1 MPAKRPPV
9 PLSRE
14 RIIEAA
20 LHIADGQGLRRLTM
34 RRLGDALQVEA
45 MAIYHHLPRGKE
57 ALMDALA
64 EHVTTVAVEPSG
76 AAGWQDVARAWAR
89 ASRAALLEHP
99 GVLALA
105 LTKPPRGTA
114 LMAIREQAEQLDAS
128 GLGDAARAVRTLR
141 AYVMGSV
148 AVEFQRSGW
157 AAGPAGDD
165 GDLDDAEDAAESAN
179 GGTGGLGGARLGGA
193 TAAVPESGEEA
204 AEAFERGLDAL
215 LRGLAEA

>member
-9 PLSRE
+9 PLSRD

-57 ALMDALA
+57 ALLDALA
-64 EHVTTVAVEPSG
+64 EHVTTVAVDSSG
-76 AAGWQDVARAWAR
+76 LADWRDVARAWAH
-89 ASRAALLEHP
+89 AGRAALLEHP

-114 LMAIREQAEQLDAS
+114 LLAIREQTEQLAAT
-128 GLGDAARAVRTLR
+128 GLPDPGPAVRTLR
-141 AYVMGSV
+141 AYTMGSV
-148 AVEFQRSGW
+148 AVEIQRSGW
-157 AAGPAGDD
+157 AAPAEPDDENGGPPSPLPQA
-165 GDLDDAEDAAESAN
+165 APPESADAAV
-179 GGTGGLGGARLGGA
+179 
-193 TAAVPESGEEA
+193 AA
-204 AEAFERGLDAL
+204 FDRGLDAVL
-215 LRGLAEA
+215 KGLREP

>member
-14 RIIEAA
+14 RIIDAA

-64 EHVTTVAVEPSG
+64 EHVTTVTVERPSTG
-76 AAGWQDVARAWAR
+76 DWAELARAWAR
-89 ASRAALLEHP
+89 AGRAALLAHP

-105 LTKPPRGTA
+105 LTKPPQGTA
-114 LMAIREQAEQLDAS
+114 LAAIREQAEQLSAS
-128 GLGDAARAVRTLR
+128 GLGDAAEAVRTLR

-148 AVEFQRSGW
+148 AVEIQRSGW
-157 AAGPAGDD
+157 AAIGD
-165 GDLDDAEDAAESAN
+165 GDTGAGAAAP
-179 GGTGGLGGARLGGA
+179 G
-193 TAAVPESGEEA
+193 PEPDEEA
-204 AEAFERGLDAL
+204 VAAFERGLDAL
-215 LRGLAEA
+215 LRGIART

>member
-20 LHIADGQGLRRLTM
+20 LHIADSQGLRRLTM

-64 EHVTTVAVEPSG
+64 EHVTAIHVERQPT
-76 AAGWQDVARAWAR
+76 WQETARAWCR
-89 ASRAALLEHP
+89 AGRERLRDHP

-105 LTKPPRGTA
+105 LTKPPKGGTA
-114 LMAIREQAEQLDAS
+114 LAIGEQTEQLS
-128 GLGDAARAVRTLR
+128 EGGLPAAGEAVRALR
-141 AYVMGSV
+141 AFVFGSV
-148 AVEFQRSGW
+148 AVEVQQSGW
-157 AAGPAGDD
+157 AD
-165 GDLDDAEDAAESAN
+165 
-179 GGTGGLGGARLGGA
+179 
-193 TAAVPESGEEA
+193 PEVDEWTRRDPRA
-204 AEAFERGLDAL
+204 DVDFERGLDAL
-215 LRGLAEA
+215 LKGLQS

>member
-14 RIIEAA
+14 RIIDAA

-64 EHVTTVAVEPSG
+64 EHVTAIQVDPATT
-76 AAGWQDVARAWAR
+76 WQETARLWCR
-89 ASRAALLEHP
+89 AQREALREHP

-105 LTKPPRGTA
+105 LTKPPKGATA
-114 LMAIREQAEQLDAS
+114 IAIMEQTEQLTDA
-128 GLGDAARAVRTLR
+128 GLSDAAEAVRTLR
-141 AYVMGSV
+141 AFVFGSV
-148 AVEFQRSGW
+148 AVEVQQSGW
-157 AAGPAGDD
+157 ADPERDTWTRRDD
-165 GDLDDAEDAAESAN
+165 RADADFERGMEAMLR
-179 GGTGGLGGARLGGA
+179 GLGG
-193 TAAVPESGEEA
+193 
-204 AEAFERGLDAL
+204 
-215 LRGLAEA
+215 

>member
-20 LHIADGQGLRRLTM
+20 LHIADTQGLRRLTM

-64 EHVTTVAVEPSG
+64 EHVTAVHVEPGGS
-76 AAGWQDVARAWAR
+76 WQDIARAWCR
-89 ASRAALLEHP
+89 ASRELLRDHP

-105 LTKPPRGTA
+105 LTKPPKGGTSI
-114 LMAIREQAEQLDAS
+114 AIREQTEQLAEA
-128 GLGDAARAVRTLR
+128 GLTGAAEAVRALR
-141 AYVMGSV
+141 AFVFGSV
-148 AVEFQRSGW
+148 AVEVQQSGW
-157 AAGPAGDD
+157 AD
-165 GDLDDAEDAAESAN
+165 
-179 GGTGGLGGARLGGA
+179 
-193 TAAVPESGEEA
+193 PEVDEWIRRDERA
-204 AEAFERGLDAL
+204 DVDFERGLEAL
-215 LRGLAEA
+215 LKGLER

>member
-14 RIIEAA
+14 RIIDAA

-64 EHVTTVAVEPSG
+64 EHVTTVAVDPSG
-76 AAGWQDVARAWAR
+76 AATWQDRARAWAR

-99 GVLALA
+99 GVLSLA
-105 LTKPPRGTA
+105 LTKPPKGSA
-114 LMAIREQAEQLDAS
+114 LIAIGEQIEQLREA
-128 GLGDAARAVRTLR
+128 GLDGDAAAAVRALR
-141 AYVMGSV
+141 AYVFGSV
-148 AVEFQRSGW
+148 AVEVQQSGW
-157 AAGPAGDD
+157 ADP
-165 GDLDDAEDAAESAN
+165 DAAVRD
-179 GGTGGLGGARLGGA
+179 AR
-193 TAAVPESGEEA
+193 TAEGERE
-204 AEAFERGLDAL
+204 FEEGLDAL
-215 LRGLAEA
+215 LAGLARV

>member
-1 MPAKRPPV
+1 MPAKRPAV
-9 PLSRE
+9 PLSHE

-64 EHVTTVAVEPSG
+64 EHVTAVTVEPSDG
-76 AAGWQDVARAWAR
+76 GWQEIARAWAHAGR
-89 ASRAALLEHP
+89 SALLEHP

-105 LTKPPRGTA
+105 LTKPPQGGA
-114 LMAIREQAEQLDAS
+114 LMAIREQAEQLAAS
-128 GLGDAARAVRTLR
+128 GLGDAARAAQAVRTLR

-148 AVEFQRSGW
+148 AVEIQRSGW
-157 AAGPAGDD
+157 AAP
-165 GDLDDAEDAAESAN
+165 
-179 GGTGGLGGARLGGA
+179 TGGDEDEQALLPALASGGAE
-193 TAAVPESGEEA
+193 PPEEA
-204 AEAFERGLDAL
+204 AAAFERGLEAL
-215 LRGLAEA
+215 LRGLSRT

>member
-64 EHVTTVAVEPSG
+64 EHVTAVQVDQGPTWE
-76 AAGWQDVARAWAR
+76 DTARAWCR
-89 ASRAALLEHP
+89 ASREALREHP

-105 LTKPPRGTA
+105 LTKPPKGGTA
-114 LMAIREQAEQLDAS
+114 IAIREQTEQLADS
-128 GLGDAARAVRTLR
+128 GLNNAANAVQALR
-141 AYVMGSV
+141 AFVFGSV
-148 AVEFQRSGW
+148 AVEVQQSGW
-157 AAGPAGDD
+157 ADPETDTWIRRDERA
-165 GDLDDAEDAAESAN
+165 DAD
-179 GGTGGLGGARLGGA
+179 
-193 TAAVPESGEEA
+193 
-204 AEAFERGLDAL
+204 FERGLDAL
-215 LRGLAEA
+215 LRGLRA

>member
-14 RIIEAA
+14 RIIDAA

-64 EHVTTVAVEPSG
+64 EHVTTVRVDPAEAP
-76 AAGWQDVARAWAR
+76 GWPDRARAWAR

-99 GVLALA
+99 GVLSLA
-105 LTKPPRGTA
+105 LTKPPKGSA
-114 LMAIREQAEQLDAS
+114 LIAIREQTEQLGEAGAHDPEA
-128 GLGDAARAVRTLR
+128 AVRALR
-141 AYVMGSV
+141 AYVFGSV
-148 AVEFQRSGW
+148 AVEVQRSGW
-157 AAGPAGDD
+157 ADP
-165 GDLDDAEDAAESAN
+165 DATVRDARTAE
-179 GGTGGLGGARLGGA
+179 
-193 TAAVPESGEEA
+193 GERD
-204 AEAFERGLDAL
+204 FEHGLDAL
-215 LRGLAEA
+215 ISGLGVRHGG

>member
-14 RIIEAA
+14 RIIDAA

-64 EHVTTVAVEPSG
+64 EHVTTVTVDPSG
-76 AAGWQDVARAWAR
+76 SATWQELARAWAR
-89 ASRAALLEHP
+89 AGRAALLEHP

-105 LTKPPRGTA
+105 LTKPPQGTA
-114 LMAIREQAEQLDAS
+114 LIAVREQGEQLAAS
-128 GLGDAARAVRTLR
+128 GLGDSAQAVRSLR

-148 AVEFQRSGW
+148 AVEIQRSGW
-157 AAGPAGDD
+157 AGPAGD
-165 GDLDDAEDAAESAN
+165 
-179 GGTGGLGGARLGGA
+179 
-193 TAAVPESGEEA
+193 GEEPGA
-204 AEAFERGLDAL
+204 PPLPGSRTESEQEAVAAFERGLEAL
-215 LRGLAEA
+215 LRGLAET

>member
-1 MPAKRPPV
+1 MPAKRPPI

-14 RIIEAA
+14 RIVEAA

-57 ALMDALA
+57 ALMDVLA
-64 EHVTTVAVEPSG
+64 EHVTSVTVEASG
-76 AAGWQDVARAWAR
+76 STTWQEVARSWAR
-89 ASRAALLEHP
+89 AGRAALLEHP

-114 LMAIREQAEQLDAS
+114 LMAMREQAEQLAAS
-128 GLGDAARAVRTLR
+128 GLPSAAEAVRTLR

-148 AVEFQRSGW
+148 AVEIQRSAW
-157 AAGPAGDD
+157 ATGPGPS
-165 GDLDDAEDAAESAN
+165 GDAEP
-179 GGTGGLGGARLGGA
+179 GGSTPR
-193 TAAVPESGEEA
+193 PEPEEEA
-204 AEAFERGLDAL
+204 VAAFERGLDAL
-215 LRGLAEA
+215 LKGLTQS

>member
-14 RIIEAA
+14 RIIDAA

-64 EHVTTVAVEPSG
+64 EHVTTVTVEPSG
-76 AAGWQDVARAWAR
+76 LVTWQELARSWAYAG
-89 ASRAALLEHP
+89 RAALLEHP

-105 LTKPPRGTA
+105 LTKPPQGTA
-114 LMAIREQAEQLDAS
+114 LMAIREQAEQLAAS
-128 GLGDAARAVRTLR
+128 GLGDAAQAVRTLR

-148 AVEFQRSGW
+148 AVEMQRSGW
-157 AAGPAGDD
+157 ALGPEDD
-165 GDLDDAEDAAESAN
+165 EEAPGTPLPAAS
-179 GGTGGLGGARLGGA
+179 R
-193 TAAVPESGEEA
+193 PESGEEA
-204 AEAFERGLDAL
+204 VTAFERGLNAL
-215 LRGLAEA
+215 LRGLEQT